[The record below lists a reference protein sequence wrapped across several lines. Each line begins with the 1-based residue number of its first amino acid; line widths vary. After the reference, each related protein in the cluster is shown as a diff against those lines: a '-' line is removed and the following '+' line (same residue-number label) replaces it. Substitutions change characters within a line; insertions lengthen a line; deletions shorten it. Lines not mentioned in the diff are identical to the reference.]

1 MHDVFEASPV
11 ADVNSDSYKL
21 MQRTFHEMFPEAA
34 VAPFLMLASTDQKHY
49 VDIVDNQYR
58 IQPTRL
64 NDADLSRIHG
74 ISERLSVENYREVI
88 NFYIRLLE
96 QAGTN

>member
-1 MHDVFEASPV
+1 
-11 ADVNSDSYKL
+11 
-21 MQRTFHEMFPEAA
+21 
-34 VAPFLMLASTDQKHY
+34 
-49 VDIVDNQYR
+49 VDIVDDQYR

-74 ISERLSVENYREVI
+74 ISERLSVENYHEVI

-96 QAGTN
+96 QTGAK